1 MNSFQHE
8 LGYFPQMPLSDKHL
22 SSELSS
28 DFTLPDYKS
37 EIRRLLSTTATVI
50 PPSEYFGNGGA
61 QLDGDVLYKILYLGA
76 DGELYSVT
84 LSDKYSFKIP
94 LEFGFHNVN
103 PEEMTLFSSV
113 DAESVNARVLGPRKL
128 NIRTKLTSHALAL
141 SPELRTPNLVG
152 AHNSAKLQNFT
163 LDTDCINIKKC
174 KSETEIISDFI
185 PINSPS
191 ESTRIVNCA
200 TNVAISECVCG
211 EDKINVRGEIIIKLL
226 YCDDTQSVMPIAAS
240 HKIPFT
246 KSIPCEG
253 VKNSFEASSFGIIT
267 DEQLDVAENGV
278 GIELSLSIYAHAQ
291 ANDRVSYIADSY
303 STEKHT
309 NTSYSSLNVINSLR
323 CTNGNLTQND
333 RFSLENIN
341 MPRDAKIVD
350 VASNATV
357 EELNC
362 ENGRI
367 FVKGRCDHQL
377 IYHHDGEFA
386 CKDLRT
392 PFKYEVDCKG
402 DFTHNSPIKWDAR
415 VGVPVSKAR
424 CDVEHLYLDCEL
436 TFDICIRNEQDIEL
450 LSEMS
455 FGESRNNA
463 SNELVLCYPD
473 RDATLWSIAKHY
485 GTEIEK
491 IKKRNSLPDGD
502 GAIKRRFLVV

>member
-22 SSELSS
+22 TSELSS
-28 DFTLPDYKS
+28 DFTLPDYKC
-37 EIRRLLSTTATVI
+37 EIRRLLSTSATII
-50 PPSEYFGNGGA
+50 PPSDYLGNGGA

-76 DGELYSVT
+76 DGELYSVM

-103 PEEMTLFSSV
+103 PEEVTLFSSV

-128 NIRTKLTSHALAL
+128 NIRAKLVSHTLAL
-141 SPELRTPNLVG
+141 SPELRAPNLVG
-152 AHNSAKLQNFT
+152 AHNSAKLQNLT
-163 LDTDCINIKKC
+163 LETNCINIKKC
-174 KSETEIISDFI
+174 KSEAEIISDFI
-185 PINSPS
+185 PMNSPS

-200 TNVAISECVCG
+200 TNVVIGECVCG
-211 EDKINVRGEIIIKLL
+211 EDKINIRGEILIKLL
-226 YCDDTQSVMPIAAS
+226 YCDDTQSVMPIAVS

-253 VKNSFEASSFGIIT
+253 VKNSFEASSFGVIT

-278 GIELSLSIYAHAQ
+278 GIELTLSIFAHAQ
-291 ANDRVSYIADSY
+291 TNDKVSYIADSY

-309 NTSYSSLNVINSLR
+309 NASYSSINVMNSMR
-323 CTNGNLTQND
+323 CANGNLTQND
-333 RFSLENIN
+333 RFSLESIN
-341 MPRDAKIVD
+341 MPKDAKIID
-350 VASNATV
+350 ITSNATV
-357 EELNC
+357 DELNC

-367 FVKGRCDHQL
+367 CVKGRCDHQM

-392 PFKYEVDCKG
+392 PFKYELDCKG
-402 DFTHNSPIKWDAR
+402 NFVPEVPIKWDAR

-424 CDVEHLYLDCEL
+424 CDLEHLYLDCEL
-436 TFDICIRNEQDIEL
+436 AFDISTRNEQSIDL

-455 FGESRNNA
+455 FGEGRANA
-463 SNELVLCYPD
+463 SNELILCYPD
-473 RDATLWSIAKHY
+473 RDSTLWSIAKHY

-491 IKKRNSLPDGD
+491 IKKRNSLPEGD
-502 GAIKRRFLVV
+502 GTIKRRFLVV